1 MHGFHA
7 GNVVNWKVKKLW
19 NGILFITKI
28 SFSIKLIHVSEL
40 GNGQTHASDYLGF
53 KDETLQAVPKSSKWS
68 NDFPGDNVMKLNAN
82 PEAKKKNMNAQYV
95 TLPHYVL
102 A

>member
-1 MHGFHA
+1 MEWHSIHIIYHK
-7 GNVVNWKVKKLW
+7 NL
-19 NGILFITKI
+19 

-82 PEAKKKNMNAQYV
+82 PEAKKKYERIICYLTSLRFSLSL
-95 TLPHYVL
+95 TL
-102 A
+102 